1 MAMNLSSGG
10 ARGRRRSSR
19 RAPMAEINV
28 TPLVDVMLVLL
39 IIFMV
44 TAPLLVTGVPVEL
57 PESRANALDQKTEP
71 LEISIDK
78 EGQVFVDAK
87 PVKNSELAALLESI
101 AAKQKPDDPR
111 QIMLRGDRDID
122 YGQMMQVMGELNRA
136 GLNSVNMVTSPVT
149 GGSSK
154 AE

>member
-10 ARGRRRSSR
+10 GRGRRRSSR

-78 EGQVFVDAK
+78 EGQVFVYGK
-87 PVKNSELAALLESI
+87 SVKNSELAALLESI
-101 AAKQKPDDPR
+101 ATKQTPDNPR